1 MAPMAAKTTR
11 ARGMNTLIAIAIG
24 GAMGAVSRYGLNSII
39 TAKVTTSIPV
49 GILSINFLGSLLMGI
64 ALALFVHLWD
74 GSQTLKAF
82 VMIGFLGSFTTF
94 STFSLESFQLI
105 ERHAYVE
112 AAIYVFGSVLLSIG
126 GLFLGLFLTKQII
139 L

>member
-1 MAPMAAKTTR
+1 
-11 ARGMNTLIAIAIG
+11 MNTLIAIAIG
-24 GAMGAVSRYGLNSII
+24 GAMGAVSRYGLNSMI
-39 TAKVTTSIPV
+39 TNKAVTSIPI

-64 ALALFVHLWD
+64 AFALFAHLWD

-82 VMIGFLGSFTTF
+82 LMIGFLGSFTTF